1 MTSEEKLI
9 QELRR
14 KIASLEARNKELETT
29 HMEDIA
35 QLAYYRRQIDF
46 LMDAAKEAEHDQ
58 GQR

>member
-14 KIASLEARNKELETT
+14 KIVSLEARNKELETT

-35 QLAYYRRQIDF
+35 QLAYYRRQIGF
-46 LMDAAKEAEHDQ
+46 LMDAAREDENDKR
-58 GQR
+58 QR

>member
-14 KIASLEARNKELETT
+14 KIVSLEARNKELETT

-46 LMDAAKEAEHDQ
+46 LMDALKEAEHDQ
-58 GQR
+58 G

>member
-46 LMDAAKEAEHDQ
+46 LMDAAREAEYDQ
-58 GQR
+58 RQR